1 MLSSYPFALPLG
13 ATKVCGIILADIRG
27 YIELGVSERAADLL
41 IVLRLFLSKYPGAH
55 LSAASRFT
63 WVDVPNSQLG
73 EPAESAAKQCPRICC
88 KTVSSVRSNSV
99 RDPVLKFAR
108 AINRYQACASEVQQ
122 DHMPVMMEGD

>member
-1 MLSSYPFALPLG
+1 MITMKECVALAGLKSGELVIGASVSCKHKKMLSSYPFALPLG

-41 IVLRLFLSKYPGAH
+41 IVLRLFLSKYPAAH

-73 EPAESAAKQCPRICC
+73 EPAESAAKQCPRC
-88 KTVSSVRSNSV
+88 VRIRSGTQ
-99 RDPVLKFAR
+99 F
-108 AINRYQACASEVQQ
+108 
-122 DHMPVMMEGD
+122 